1 MVAERVA
8 THELVANV
16 KTVQAFDQMLEEL
29 TRVGISA
36 EPKKPKPETA

>member
-1 MVAERVA
+1 MVAEHVA
-8 THELVANV
+8 THELAANV

-36 EPKKPKPETA
+36 EPKPKPEPR